1 MSKPKLID
9 IIKENAEKLSTEILD
24 KARTEAG
31 TILEKATRS
40 SEDLRKKARLKVQA
54 EADHIQERKYN
65 MYRFRTNARRYELKS
80 SAIKSIWR
88 EAGEILS
95 KIEHS
100 EKHKN
105 ILQSLFFECIDSIP
119 DGSIVRTSPEDA
131 EIIRT
136 CVDRSAR
143 PLVFEEDSQV
153 CGGVEFHWPDGKI
166 VLKNTLSYR
175 LSRLKAEG
183 NAELSKILFSSA
195 EGSSP

>member
-24 KARTEAG
+24 KAHAEADA
-31 TILEKATRS
+31 IFDKATMS
-40 SEDLRKKARLKVQA
+40 SEDLRNKVRLKVQA
-54 EADHIQERKYN
+54 EADRIQERKYN
-65 MYRFRTNARRYELKS
+65 MHRFRTNVRRYELKS
-80 SAIKSIWR
+80 SAIESVWR

-100 EKHKN
+100 EKYKN
-105 ILQSLFFECIDSIP
+105 ILQSLFFECIESVP
-119 DGSIVRTSPEDA
+119 DDSIVRTSPEDA
-131 EIIRT
+131 EIIRA
-136 CVDRSAR
+136 CISRSAR

-153 CGGVEFHWPDGKI
+153 RGGVEFHWPDGKI

-183 NAELSKILFSSA
+183 NAELSKILFSSV
-195 EGSSP
+195 EDS

>member
-9 IIKENAEKLSTEILD
+9 IIKENAEKLCAEILD
-24 KARTEAG
+24 KAITEAD
-31 TILEKATRS
+31 TILDKAARS
-40 SEDLRKKARLKVQA
+40 SEDLRNQARLKVQA
-54 EADHIQERKYN
+54 EADRIQERKYN

-80 SAIKSIWR
+80 SAIENIWR

-100 EKHKN
+100 ENYKD
-105 ILQSLFFECIDSIP
+105 ILQALFECIESVP
-119 DGSIVRTSPEDA
+119 DGSIVRSSPEDA
-131 EIIRT
+131 EIIRA

-153 CGGVEFHWPDGKI
+153 HGGVEIHWPDGKI

-195 EGSSP
+195 EDSSP